1 MGFLVI
7 TGTGGDGGGNF
18 DCCFSGFGGRGG
30 GTDGTGGGGL
40 AGSSSNF
47 IKSFAWNIINVRS

>member
-47 IKSFAWNIINVRS
+47 IKSFA